1 MRPRHHAVRHLT
13 DLVATFSLTPAPDA
27 AAAPAVQLS
36 GVAVGSADVMPG
48 DLFVA
53 MPGLRAHGADHAAD
67 ASAAGAL
74 AVLTDADG
82 LRRVRA
88 TGCGLPV
95 VVADEPLRTLVGRVS
110 AWFYG
115 EPARELT
122 VLGITGTNGKT
133 TTCYFVDAALRQVHT
148 TTSVVGTVEL
158 RVGDEAI
165 ESPRTTVEAPVL
177 HGLFA
182 LMNERGATACSMEV
196 SSHALALE
204 RVGGVEFDVVGF
216 TNLQRD
222 HLDFHGDMEGYF
234 RDKARLFAAGRA
246 RHGVICVDD
255 EWGVRLA
262 RETPLP
268 VDTVATRDDSAGRDS
283 AGWQVADATIGL
295 DGVGSTFT
303 LTGPGGVRVAASS
316 PLPGLVNV
324 SNAALAIV
332 LAHRAGVPLD
342 LAVAGVAGAHAVPG
356 RMERVVERGNGL
368 PLCLVDYA
376 HTPDALVLALEAVRP
391 ITPGRLVIVF
401 GSDGD
406 RDQGKRP
413 IMGQIAARL
422 ADVLVVTDENP
433 RSERPELIRAAI
445 LDGVQQER
453 PDLHDVHEV
462 APRAEAVRR
471 GVGLAGERDTV
482 IVTGKGHEPTQEIA
496 GVFHRYNDRDVYLAV
511 AAEAGAADADTAAA
525 DGDTAAAGGPDDV
538 VVLDESAGS
547 TVDSVRR
554 ALRDLAVRAGDG
566 RSIAVLGLVDGLGP
580 DAVVELD
587 ALGRLAVRLDINRLV
602 VVGTPVRAIHTGAA
616 MEGSFGEE
624 TRFVADAD
632 AAAEWIRGEVRP
644 GDVVL
649 VKGSPSAGLSPVVD
663 AVRRVAETDR

>member
-1 MRPRHHAVRHLT
+1 M
-13 DLVATFSLTPAPDA
+13 
-27 AAAPAVQLS
+27 
-36 GVAVGSADVMPG
+36 
-48 DLFVA
+48 
-53 MPGLRAHGADHAAD
+53 
-67 ASAAGAL
+67 
-74 AVLTDADG
+74 
-82 LRRVRA
+82 
-88 TGCGLPV
+88 
-95 VVADEPLRTLVGRVS
+95 
-110 AWFYG
+110 
-115 EPARELT
+115 
-122 VLGITGTNGKT
+122 
-133 TTCYFVDAALRQVHT
+133 
-148 TTSVVGTVEL
+148 
-158 RVGDEAI
+158 
-165 ESPRTTVEAPVL
+165 
-177 HGLFA
+177 
-182 LMNERGATACSMEV
+182 
-196 SSHALALE
+196 
-204 RVGGVEFDVVGF
+204 
-216 TNLQRD
+216 
-222 HLDFHGDMEGYF
+222 
-234 RDKARLFAAGRA
+234 
-246 RHGVICVDD
+246 
-255 EWGVRLA
+255 
-262 RETPLP
+262 
-268 VDTVATRDDSAGRDS
+268 
-283 AGWQVADATIGL
+283 
-295 DGVGSTFT
+295 
-303 LTGPGGVRVAASS
+303 
-316 PLPGLVNV
+316 
-324 SNAALAIV
+324 
-332 LAHRAGVPLD
+332 
-342 LAVAGVAGAHAVPG
+342 
-356 RMERVVERGNGL
+356 
-368 PLCLVDYA
+368 
-376 HTPDALVLALEAVRP
+376 LALEAVRP

-471 GVGLAGERDTV
+471 GVGLAGEHDTV